1 MYSPMTHRKKMWK
14 LNFLVLVSPNLVIVT
29 ETCWLLWLLCRDAFL
44 FFIFFVAYE
53 FFFHLFG
60 SNAKGKNVKKPLPA
74 LLPKLGFRERAAA
87 NVSLSGSDFQFIDE
101 HSKFSLPRD
110 SFQNV
115 KSCFIILDKYFA
127 LYFKTWVLFRVQKF
141 ALNQHKA

>member
-1 MYSPMTHRKKMWK
+1 MHFY
-14 LNFLVLVSPNLVIVT
+14 
-29 ETCWLLWLLCRDAFL
+29 
-44 FFIFFVAYE
+44 FFVVVVYE

-74 LLPKLGFRERAAA
+74 LLPKLGFRERAA

-101 HSKFSLPRD
+101 HSKFSLPRE

-115 KSCFIILDKYFA
+115 KSCSIILGKYFA
-127 LYFKTWVLFRVQKF
+127 LQQFRVEKF
-141 ALNQHKA
+141 ALNQQIA

>member
-1 MYSPMTHRKKMWK
+1 MHFYS
-14 LNFLVLVSPNLVIVT
+14 
-29 ETCWLLWLLCRDAFL
+29 L
-44 FFIFFVAYE
+44 FFFVAYE

-74 LLPKLGFRERAAA
+74 LLPKLGFRERAA

-101 HSKFSLPRD
+101 HSKFSLPRE

-115 KSCFIILDKYFA
+115 KSCLKTLDKYFA
-127 LYFKTWVLFRVQKF
+127 L
-141 ALNQHKA
+141 

>member
-1 MYSPMTHRKKMWK
+1 M
-14 LNFLVLVSPNLVIVT
+14 T
-29 ETCWLLWLLCRDAFL
+29 ETGWLLWLLCRDAFL
-44 FFIFFVAYE
+44 FFIFFFVE

-74 LLPKLGFRERAAA
+74 LLPKLGFRERAA

-115 KSCFIILDKYFA
+115 KSCLKTLDKYFA
-127 LYFKTWVLFRVQKF
+127 L
-141 ALNQHKA
+141 